1 MYRYKRYGGIN
12 NALQDIQ
19 NMESTASETP
29 QIITKEELK
38 NCVNN
43 IQEQQRFSTNNA
55 NVLSKSN
62 QKHNNRSMNVHSKR
76 RRDETHMDLLIL
88 QQEVKDTKV
97 FSDKTAGR
105 KAAAQVAAAA
115 VQANKVAALNP
126 LPNKGVD
133 DGMGTK
139 VVGKKRKMSEAAKRR
154 AAEKKME
161 KRKRANMWSGR
172 CSKCQRNGKG
182 ANYCRN
188 TVCHDGPDWRI
199 ERDCR
204 LVEAYSAGQ
213 IVVKGYDQN
222 RAPIFN
228 RVNSNIFMPTPMTMG
243 GGAPF
248 KAKHLPTQSPRQMI
262 YSQQLQLARQLQYMQ
277 QLQYLQQF
285 QSPFMQTQFQQQQ
298 TANFAN
304 AVNVGMRP
312 GAGSSGVATAN
323 PPRKKGKIGLLSEM
337 ADQLFDSSMV
347 APPKVP
353 SVINKKVN
361 GKTSAKKGAAGLLAP
376 IAVRASKPIQIPPL
390 DNPLPKI
397 PDKD

>member
-1 MYRYKRYGGIN
+1 
-12 NALQDIQ
+12 
-19 NMESTASETP
+19 
-29 QIITKEELK
+29 
-38 NCVNN
+38 
-43 IQEQQRFSTNNA
+43 
-55 NVLSKSN
+55 
-62 QKHNNRSMNVHSKR
+62 
-76 RRDETHMDLLIL
+76 
-88 QQEVKDTKV
+88 
-97 FSDKTAGR
+97 
-105 KAAAQVAAAA
+105 
-115 VQANKVAALNP
+115 
-126 LPNKGVD
+126 
-133 DGMGTK
+133 
-139 VVGKKRKMSEAAKRR
+139 
-154 AAEKKME
+154 
-161 KRKRANMWSGR
+161 MWSGR

-248 KAKHLPTQSPRQMI
+248 KAAHLPMQSPRQML
-262 YSQQLQLARQLQYMQ
+262 YSQQLQLARQLQYM
-277 QLQYLQQF
+277 QQF

-312 GAGSSGVATAN
+312 GAGRGSSGVATAN

-337 ADQLFDSSMV
+337 AGQLSDSSMV

-353 SVINKKVN
+353 SFINKKVN

>member
-1 MYRYKRYGGIN
+1 MYRYKRYGEIN

-88 QQEVKDTKV
+88 QQEVKNTKV

-105 KAAAQVAAAA
+105 KAVAQVAAAA

-172 CSKCQRNGKG
+172 GSKCQRNGKG

-248 KAKHLPTQSPRQMI
+248 KAAHLPMQSPRQML
-262 YSQQLQLARQLQYMQ
+262 YSQQLQLARQLQYM
-277 QLQYLQQF
+277 QQF

-312 GAGSSGVATAN
+312 GAGRGSSGVATAN

-337 ADQLFDSSMV
+337 AGQLSDSSMV

-353 SVINKKVN
+353 SFINKKVN

-390 DNPLPKI
+390 DNPLLKI

>member
-1 MYRYKRYGGIN
+1 MYRYKRYGEIN

-29 QIITKEELK
+29 QIIAKEELK
-38 NCVNN
+38 NCVKN

-88 QQEVKDTKV
+88 QQEVKNTKV

-105 KAAAQVAAAA
+105 KAVAQVAAAA

-161 KRKRANMWSGR
+161 KRKRANRQSGR
-172 CSKCQRNGKG
+172 GSKCQRNGKG

-248 KAKHLPTQSPRQMI
+248 KAAHLPMQSPRQML
-262 YSQQLQLARQLQYMQ
+262 YSQQLQLARQLQYM
-277 QLQYLQQF
+277 QQF

-312 GAGSSGVATAN
+312 GAGRGSSGVATAN

-337 ADQLFDSSMV
+337 AGQLSDSSMV

-353 SVINKKVN
+353 SFINKKVN

-390 DNPLPKI
+390 DNPLLKI

>member
-1 MYRYKRYGGIN
+1 MYRYKRYGEIN

-29 QIITKEELK
+29 HIIAKEELK

-88 QQEVKDTKV
+88 QQEVKNTKV
-97 FSDKTAGR
+97 FSDKTPGR
-105 KAAAQVAAAA
+105 KAVAQVAAAA

-248 KAKHLPTQSPRQMI
+248 KAAHLPMQSPRQMI
-262 YSQQLQLARQLQYMQ
+262 YSQQLQLARQLQYM
-277 QLQYLQQF
+277 QQF

-312 GAGSSGVATAN
+312 GAGRGSSGVATAN

-337 ADQLFDSSMV
+337 AGQLSDSSMV

-353 SVINKKVN
+353 SFINKKVN

-390 DNPLPKI
+390 DNPLLKI

>member
-1 MYRYKRYGGIN
+1 MYRYKRYGEIN

-43 IQEQQRFSTNNA
+43 IQEQQSLSTNNA
-55 NVLSKSN
+55 NVASSLSNSN

-88 QQEVKDTKV
+88 QQEVNDTKV

-115 VQANKVAALNP
+115 VQANKVA
-126 LPNKGVD
+126 
-133 DGMGTK
+133 
-139 VVGKKRKMSEAAKRR
+139 
-154 AAEKKME
+154 
-161 KRKRANMWSGR
+161 
-172 CSKCQRNGKG
+172 
-182 ANYCRN
+182 
-188 TVCHDGPDWRI
+188 
-199 ERDCR
+199 
-204 LVEAYSAGQ
+204 
-213 IVVKGYDQN
+213 
-222 RAPIFN
+222 
-228 RVNSNIFMPTPMTMG
+228 
-243 GGAPF
+243 
-248 KAKHLPTQSPRQMI
+248 
-262 YSQQLQLARQLQYMQ
+262 
-277 QLQYLQQF
+277 
-285 QSPFMQTQFQQQQ
+285 

-323 PPRKKGKIGLLSEM
+323 PPRKKGKIGLLSDM
-337 ADQLFDSSMV
+337 ASQLSDSSMV

-353 SVINKKVN
+353 SFINKKVN

-376 IAVRASKPIQIPPL
+376 IAVRASNYKRILFGI
-390 DNPLPKI
+390 NMSV
-397 PDKD
+397 

>member
-1 MYRYKRYGGIN
+1 
-12 NALQDIQ
+12 
-19 NMESTASETP
+19 
-29 QIITKEELK
+29 
-38 NCVNN
+38 
-43 IQEQQRFSTNNA
+43 
-55 NVLSKSN
+55 
-62 QKHNNRSMNVHSKR
+62 MNVHSKR

-97 FSDKTAGR
+97 FSDKTARR
-105 KAAAQVAAAA
+105 KGAAQVAAAA

-228 RVNSNIFMPTPMTMG
+228 RVNSNIFMPTPMHMG
-243 GGAPF
+243 GGVPF
-248 KAKHLPTQSPRQMI
+248 KAAHLPMQLPRQMI

-361 GKTSAKKGAAGLLAP
+361 GKISAKKGAAGLLAP